1 VTFFLTE
8 EWLANLRSVKPDSYK
23 VYLRIRHVMYSGVE
37 VVGRSVYLEL
47 VQRNVGVVK
56 ADVRNTLI
64 IRRYPVSHARVQYL
78 FCLHVKSLCG
88 INTAAKRIL
97 EAWAVLAV
105 SRGHRLDTEALFS
118 GVLFAVSI
126 TAQ

>member
-1 VTFFLTE
+1 
-8 EWLANLRSVKPDSYK
+8 
-23 VYLRIRHVMYSGVE
+23 MYSGVE